1 MDDVMVFAKD
11 FVREISKDGPHL
23 TVRCAMTRTL
33 ELFGDTLEMLPDDTV
48 IEMQYD
54 TSFNCGNHY
63 VSCLSVR

>member
-1 MDDVMVFAKD
+1 
-11 FVREISKDGPHL
+11 
-23 TVRCAMTRTL
+23 MTRTL